1 MRGYALAP
9 FVLISVVQLDGP
21 RRLNLALLQPQLP
34 GVEVPLALLANLA
47 LLSKFSSLLLELDS
61 RRHHRSLGVSPVRDE
76 TRRVERG
83 FGRIRDV
90 VVVRRRRRRVRTRR
104 RRRRRRRLHRRRHRA
119 RGRAML
125 DDNLRVHRPRRF
137 SRRSRYRVWVK
148 RRLRRRPRQVPPLLK
163 LPSHGAR
170 HGGGAGDG
178 GGGRGHRRRLTRG
191 SRDLRRPRAP
201 RSIGFLLAAP
211 LELVDERGVERDG

>member
-9 FVLISVVQLDGP
+9 FVLIGVVQLDGP

-76 TRRVERG
+76 TWRVERG

-90 VVVRRRRRRVRTRR
+90 VIDRRVRTRR
-104 RRRRRRRLHRRRHRA
+104 RRRRRYRLHRRRHRA

-137 SRRSRYRVWVK
+137 SRRSCYRVWVK
-148 RRLRRRPRQVPPLLK
+148 WRLRRRPRQVPPLLK

-211 LELVDERGVERDG
+211 LELVDEGGVERDG